1 MSFRYYKIHIITVIT
16 ALVIASLYSI
26 SFLFY
31 LYELLQTSSFSEFI
45 RTERVKFIHALAWF
59 ICILTLVYTLIFFN
73 YSWKNSII
81 RKFFKGWNKPF
92 ANSITNVSLF
102 ILFAFIA
109 HILYLF
115 LPDNGEIYSISFFLN
130 KFLFA

>member
-81 RKFFKGWNKPF
+81 RKFLKDG
-92 ANSITNVSLF
+92 TNPLQIVLRMF
-102 ILFAFIA
+102 
-109 HILYLF
+109 LF
-115 LPDNGEIYSISFFLN
+115 LFYLLLSHTYYIYFFQIMV
-130 KFLFA
+130 KYIQYPFF